1 MLALRV
7 GAIAWA
13 IAVVCALP
21 DKPVHPTI
29 NARGKANKMPA
40 QAIEA
45 KNNFAVN
52 QVGSTLT

>member
-1 MLALRV
+1 LPV

-13 IAVVCALP
+13 IAVVRALP

-52 QVGSTLT
+52 QAGSTLT

>member
-1 MLALRV
+1 LPNRRDSL
-7 GAIAWA
+7 A

-21 DKPVHPTI
+21 DKPVLPTI
-29 NARGKANKMPA
+29 NARDKANKMPA

-52 QVGSTLT
+52 QAESTLT